1 MNFKENSKIRPKTS
15 ANLPQVSNKENTEFK
30 IPSHD
35 PEAKK
40 SAKKNRA
47 KTARTEGELKKEEDD
62 DDYCHM
68 FYSRSW
74 RIHPELGII
83 KDKDRTV
90 YDNTQT
96 NFYHTT
102 KQPPET
108 FIFAPDWI

>member
-1 MNFKENSKIRPKTS
+1 MSQEEKASFRPKTS
-15 ANLPQVSNKENTEFK
+15 ANLPLVSKSTDQSEFK

-35 PEAKK
+35 VRKKTGK

-47 KTARTEGELKKEEDD
+47 KTAKEASKDD

-83 KDKDRTV
+83 KDKDRTT

-96 NFYHTT
+96 CFYNTN
-102 KQPPET
+102 KQLPET
-108 FIFAPDWI
+108 FIFSPDWV